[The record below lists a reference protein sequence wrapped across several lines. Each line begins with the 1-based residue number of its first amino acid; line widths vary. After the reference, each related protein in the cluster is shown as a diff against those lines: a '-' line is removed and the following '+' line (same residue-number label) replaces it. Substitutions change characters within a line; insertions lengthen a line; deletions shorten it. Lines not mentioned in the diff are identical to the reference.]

1 MAKRLTATI
10 DKETKQLLI
19 NDFGYE
25 PVDLESYT
33 GQIRA
38 LKESYNSLQIKDP
51 KDPRLIQLQIAVK
64 DLRADREIE
73 KDETGTLKKTRKRR
87 KDAKSLEQIKA
98 EIDAKE
104 KRPRAKT
111 TKITAANIVPNQSKM
126 SGAAKGIGK
135 SPVAEGSQNILE
147 TISENVS
154 KIVETLKAMRDL
166 SVDEAKEEKLRLE
179 DEGREKKETSLEKSK
194 FAVFKEVGSKI
205 LKPFQSI
212 FGKILGFIKTV
223 LLGKVLFEIIKWMGD
238 KKNKKSLENIF
249 KFLKTFWPTLL
260 AAYLLFGNSFGKMIV
275 KITASVAKFTVM
287 IVKKLIPKLIAALA
301 KLKAGKFLNLLKGKK
316 GLVAAGLTLTAVS
329 AYGISQMGDDEE
341 EEDTQQ
347 FKQGGFVSGPAG
359 PDQVP
364 ARLTAGEFVMSKGA
378 VEKYGVNTL
387 AAMNSAGGGTNIPT
401 VTNEYND
408 GGIVDRSRY
417 YNMMG
422 SPMVRANMGS
432 TMVRADNT
440 QKVNYING
448 GYVGDSIKVTGD
460 KISNKNIF
468 SPLQNFN
475 NGGLVGQVIELS
487 DGMPRRDDYPRT
499 PKGFRE
505 FKKDYKNYLIQNKN
519 TTMQV
524 ADTKPTTQVV
534 PPPSSTTNNVV
545 KNYNI
550 EQAQQEAQYSGG
562 GGGNVPKI
570 NAEKYISK
578 QKIRTLGITM

>member
-10 DKETKQLLI
+10 DKGTKQLLI

-38 LKESYNSLQIKDP
+38 LKESYNSLQISNP

-73 KDETGTLKKTRKRR
+73 KDTTGTLKKTRKRR
-87 KDAKSLEQIKA
+87 SDAKSLEQIKA

-147 TISENVS
+147 TISENVN
-154 KIVETLKAMRDL
+154 KIVETLKEMRDL

-179 DEGREKKETSLEKSK
+179 DESREKKETSLEKSK
-194 FAVFKEVGSKI
+194 FTVFKEVGSKI
-205 LKPFQSI
+205 LKPFQGI
-212 FGKILGFIKTV
+212 FGKILDFIKTV
-223 LLGKVLFEIIKWMGD
+223 LLGKVLMEIVKWMGD
-238 KKNKKSLENIF
+238 KKNQKSLENIF

-260 AAYLLFGNSFGKMIV
+260 AAYLLFGNSFGKMVV
-275 KITASVAKFTVM
+275 KITAKVAKFGVM
-287 IVKKLIPKLIAALA
+287 IVKKLIPKLLAALA
-301 KLKAGKFLNLLKGKK
+301 KLKAGKFLNLIKGNKGKLIT
-316 GLVAAGLTLTAVS
+316 GLIATGVT
-329 AYGISQMGDDEE
+329 AYGISKIGGDDDEE
-341 EEDTQQ
+341 EGDEDTQE

-378 VEKYGVNTL
+378 VEKYGANTL
-387 AAMNSAGGGTNIPT
+387 AAMNAAGGGTNIPT
-401 VTNEYND
+401 ITNEYND

-422 SPMVRANMGS
+422 SPMTRTN
-432 TMVRADNT
+432 
-440 QKVNYING
+440 VNYNTG

-460 KISNKNIF
+460 KISSKNIF

-534 PPPSSTTNNVV
+534 PPPSTNNNVV
-545 KNYNI
+545 QNYNI
-550 EQAQQEAQYSGG
+550 QKEQKQQQYSGG
-562 GGGNVPKI
+562 GGGNVPQI
-570 NAEKYISK
+570 NAEKYVSK
-578 QKIRTLGITM
+578 QKMRTLGIMG

>member
-10 DKETKQLLI
+10 DKDTKQLLI

-38 LKESYNSLQIKDP
+38 LKESYNSLQIKNP

-73 KDETGTLKKTRKRR
+73 KDTTGTLKKTRKRR
-87 KDAKSLEQIKA
+87 KDAKSLEQIQA

-104 KRPRAKT
+104 KKPRAKT

-147 TISENVS
+147 TINENVS

-166 SVDEAKEEKLRLE
+166 SVDEAKEDKLRLE
-179 DEGREKKETSLEKSK
+179 DESREKKETSLEKSK

-205 LKPFQSI
+205 LKPFQGI

-223 LLGKVLFEIIKWMGD
+223 LLGKVLMEIVKWMGD
-238 KKNKKSLENIF
+238 KKNQKSLQNIF

-260 AAYLLFGNSFGKMIV
+260 AAYLLFGNSFGKMVV
-275 KITASVAKFTVM
+275 KITASVAKFGIM
-287 IVKKLIPKLIAALA
+287 IVKKLIPQLLTALA
-301 KLKAGKFLNLLKGKK
+301 KLKAGKLAKFLGGKK
-316 GLVAAGLTLTAVS
+316 GMMALSLLAATPGLINRFTD
-329 AYGISQMGDDEE
+329 GGEE
-341 EEDTQQ
+341 GGEEDTQE

-387 AAMNSAGGGTNIPT
+387 SAMNAAGGGTNIPT
-401 VTNEYND
+401 ITNEYNN

-422 SPMVRANMGS
+422 SPMVRAN
-432 TMVRADNT
+432 NT
-440 QKVNYING
+440 QKVNFNTG
-448 GYVGDSIKVTGD
+448 GFVGDSIKVTGD
-460 KISNKNIF
+460 KVSSKNIF
-468 SPLQNFN
+468 SPLQNFY
-475 NGGLVGQVIELS
+475 NGGVVLNTPQSTGSGSRKIDGQALVSTMKTDAAPIV
-487 DGMPRRDDYPRT
+487 
-499 PKGFRE
+499 
-505 FKKDYKNYLIQNKN
+505 N

-534 PPPSSTTNNVV
+534 PPPSTNNNVV
-545 KNYNI
+545 QNYNI
-550 EQAQQEAQYSGG
+550 QKEQQKKQYSGG
-562 GGGNVPKI
+562 GGTKVPQI
-570 NAEKYISK
+570 NAEKYVSK
-578 QKIRTLGITM
+578 QKIRTLGIMG

>member
-147 TISENVS
+147 TISDNVS
-154 KIVETLKAMRDL
+154 KIVETLRSMRDL

-179 DEGREKKETSLEKSK
+179 DESREKKETSLEKSK
-194 FAVFKEVGSKI
+194 FTVFKEVGSKI
-205 LKPFQSI
+205 LKPFQGI
-212 FGKILGFIKTV
+212 FGKILDFIKTV
-223 LLGKVLFEIIKWMGD
+223 LLGKVLMEIVKWMGD
-238 KKNKKSLENIF
+238 KKNQKSLENIF

-260 AAYLLFGNSFGKMIV
+260 AAYLLFGNSFGKMVV
-275 KITASVAKFTVM
+275 KITAKVAKFGVM
-287 IVKKLIPKLIAALA
+287 IVKKLIPKLLAALA
-301 KLKAGKFLNLLKGKK
+301 KLKAGKFLNLVKGNKGKLIT
-316 GLVAAGLTLTAVS
+316 GLLATGVT
-329 AYGISQMGDDEE
+329 AYGISKMGGDDDEE
-341 EEDTQQ
+341 EGGDEDTQE

-387 AAMNSAGGGTNIPT
+387 AAMNAAGGGTNIPT
-401 VTNEYND
+401 ITNEYND
-408 GGIVDRSRY
+408 GGIVDRSRF
-417 YNMMG
+417 YNKMG
-422 SPMVRANMGS
+422 SPMARTN
-432 TMVRADNT
+432 
-440 QKVNYING
+440 VNYNTG

-460 KISNKNIF
+460 KISSKNIF

-534 PPPSSTTNNVV
+534 PPPSTNNNVV
-545 KNYNI
+545 QNYNI
-550 EQAQQEAQYSGG
+550 QKEQKQQQYSGG
-562 GGGNVPKI
+562 GGTKVPQI
-570 NAEKYISK
+570 NAEKYVSK
-578 QKIRTLGITM
+578 QKMRTLGIMG

>member
-38 LKESYNSLQIKDP
+38 LKESFNTLQIKNP

-73 KDETGTLKKTRKRR
+73 KDTTGTLKKTRKRR
-87 KDAKSLEQIKA
+87 KDAKSLEQIQA

-104 KRPRAKT
+104 KKPRAKT

-166 SVDEAKEEKLRLE
+166 SVDEAKEDKLRLE
-179 DEGREKKETSLEKSK
+179 DESREKKETSLEKSK

-205 LKPFQSI
+205 LKPFQGI
-212 FGKILGFIKTV
+212 FGKILDFIKTV
-223 LLGKVLFEIIKWMGD
+223 LLGKVLMEIVKWMGD
-238 KKNKKSLENIF
+238 KKNQKSLQNIF

-260 AAYLLFGNSFGKMIV
+260 AAYLLFGNSFGKMVV
-275 KITASVAKFTVM
+275 KITASVAKFGIM
-287 IVKKLIPKLIAALA
+287 IVKKLIPQLLTALA
-301 KLKAGKFLNLLKGKK
+301 KLKAGKLAKFLGGKK
-316 GLVAAGLTLTAVS
+316 GMMALSLLAATPGLINRFTD
-329 AYGISQMGDDEE
+329 GGEE
-341 EEDTQQ
+341 GGEENTQE

-387 AAMNSAGGGTNIPT
+387 SAMNAAGGGTNIPT
-401 VTNEYND
+401 ITNEYNN

-422 SPMVRANMGS
+422 SPMVRAN
-432 TMVRADNT
+432 NT
-440 QKVNYING
+440 QKVNFNTG
-448 GYVGDSIKVTGD
+448 GFVGDSIKVTGD
-460 KISNKNIF
+460 KVSSKNIF
-468 SPLQNFN
+468 SPLQNFY
-475 NGGLVGQVIELS
+475 NGGVVLNTPQSTGSGSRKIDGQALVSTMKTDAAPIV
-487 DGMPRRDDYPRT
+487 
-499 PKGFRE
+499 
-505 FKKDYKNYLIQNKN
+505 N

-534 PPPSSTTNNVV
+534 PPPSTNNNVV
-545 KNYNI
+545 QNYNI
-550 EQAQQEAQYSGG
+550 QKEQQKKQYSGG
-562 GGGNVPKI
+562 GGTKVPQI
-570 NAEKYISK
+570 NAEKYVSK
-578 QKIRTLGITM
+578 QKIRTLGIMG

>member
-38 LKESYNSLQIKDP
+38 LKESYNSLQISNP

-73 KDETGTLKKTRKRR
+73 KDTTGTLKKTRKRR
-87 KDAKSLEQIKA
+87 KDAKSLEQIQA

-104 KRPRAKT
+104 KKPRAKT

-147 TISENVS
+147 TISDNVS

-179 DEGREKKETSLEKSK
+179 DESREKKETSLEKSK
-194 FAVFKEVGSKI
+194 FTVFKEVGSKI

-212 FGKILGFIKTV
+212 FGKILDFIKTV
-223 LLGKVLFEIIKWMGD
+223 LLGRVLFQIIKWMGD

-260 AAYLLFGNSFGKMIV
+260 AAYLLFGNSFGKMVV
-275 KITASVAKFTVM
+275 KITASVAKFAVM

-301 KLKAGKFLNLLKGKK
+301 KLKAGKFLNLLKSKK

-387 AAMNSAGGGTNIPT
+387 ASMNAAGGGKAMPKFSGGNT
-401 VTNEYND
+401 YFRG
-408 GGIVDRSRY
+408 GGIVNRS
-417 YNMMG
+417 
-422 SPMVRANMGS
+422 
-432 TMVRADNT
+432 
-440 QKVNYING
+440 VNKPVN
-448 GYVGDSIKVTGD
+448 
-460 KISNKNIF
+460 NNI
-468 SPLQNFN
+468 
-475 NGGLVGQVIELS
+475 
-487 DGMPRRDDYPRT
+487 D
-499 PKGFRE
+499 
-505 FKKDYKNYLIQNKN
+505 
-519 TTMQV
+519 
-524 ADTKPTTQVV
+524 
-534 PPPSSTTNNVV
+534 
-545 KNYNI
+545 
-550 EQAQQEAQYSGG
+550 
-562 GGGNVPKI
+562 
-570 NAEKYISK
+570 KYIFEYVTFCYCKLRQLCVILVILSFNV
-578 QKIRTLGITM
+578 LF

>member
-10 DKETKQLLI
+10 NKETKQLLI

-126 SGAAKGIGK
+126 SGVAKGIGK
-135 SPVAEGSQNILE
+135 SPIGEGSQNILE

-166 SVDEAKEEKLRLE
+166 SVDEAKEEKLKLE
-179 DEGREKKETSLEKSK
+179 NESREKKEASLEKSK
-194 FAVFKEVGSKI
+194 FTVFKEVGSKI

-212 FGKILGFIKTV
+212 FGKILDFIKTV
-223 LLGKVLFEIIKWMGD
+223 LLGKVLMEIVKWMGD
-238 KKNKKSLENIF
+238 KKNQKSLQNIF

-260 AAYLLFGNSFGKMIV
+260 AAYLLFGNSFGKMVV
-275 KITASVAKFTVM
+275 KITAKVAKFGVM
-287 IVKKLIPKLIAALA
+287 IVKKLIPKLLAALA
-301 KLKAGKFLNLLKGKK
+301 KLKAGKFLNLIKGNKGKLIT
-316 GLVAAGLTLTAVS
+316 GLIATGVT
-329 AYGISQMGDDEE
+329 AYGVSKMGGDDDKEE
-341 EEDTQQ
+341 GDEDTQE

-387 AAMNSAGGGTNIPT
+387 AAMNAAGGGTNIPT
-401 VTNEYND
+401 ITNEYND
-408 GGIVDRSRY
+408 GGIVDRSRF
-417 YNMMG
+417 YNKMG
-422 SPMVRANMGS
+422 SPMARTN
-432 TMVRADNT
+432 
-440 QKVNYING
+440 VNYNTG

-460 KISNKNIF
+460 KISSKNIF

-534 PPPSSTTNNVV
+534 PPPSTNNNVV
-545 KNYNI
+545 QNYNI
-550 EQAQQEAQYSGG
+550 QKEQKQQQYSGG
-562 GGGNVPKI
+562 GGTKVPQI
-570 NAEKYISK
+570 NAEKYVSK
-578 QKIRTLGITM
+578 QKMRTLGIMG